1 MHPFQVGRGLD
12 KKIGDTIS
20 KAMQV
25 GDWILIE
32 NLHLADE
39 WLIEFD
45 QLVAKLDESTNN
57 KFRLFV
63 SSIQMDNCP
72 HMVLK

>member
-1 MHPFQVGRGLD
+1 
-12 KKIGDTIS
+12 
-20 KAMQV
+20 MQV

-39 WLIEFD
+39 WLMEFD
-45 QLVAKLDESTNN
+45 QLVAKLDESTNS

-63 SSIQMDNCP
+63 SSIQMENCP
-72 HMVLK
+72 HMVLKQSVKVALQ

>member
-45 QLVAKLDESTNN
+45 QLVAKLDESTNS

-63 SSIQMDNCP
+63 SS
-72 HMVLK
+72 V